1 MALIAING
9 DYTIPQP
16 STLKEEVKQ
25 KVVDRTSIKG
35 VMHRYWEAQ
44 KMQATMTFSA
54 LNQSQYTHLT
64 GYFYNNGAAV
74 TYSNASNG
82 FSFTGF
88 ATVAEAIYIPGS
100 LLLKDM
106 DVTIV
111 QQ

>member
-9 DYTIPQP
+9 NYGIPQP

-44 KMQATMTFSA
+44 KKQATMTFSA
-54 LNQSQYTHLT
+54 LNATQYSLLT
-64 GYFYNNGAAV
+64 SYLYDNGAAV
-74 TYSNASNG
+74 TYSNASTD

-88 ATVAEAIYIPGS
+88 ATVAEAEYIPGAT
-100 LLLKDM
+100 LLKNM

-111 QQ
+111 EQ